1 MVKKN
6 SYFSDL
12 KKAEAEAK
20 EKEVVVEEKKID
32 QLMFHKHDP
41 ILFSNM
47 QNFWRRAEADKREF
61 QSRKIIHNSR

>member
-1 MVKKN
+1 MIKKN

-12 KKAEAEAK
+12 KKAEAK
-20 EKEVVVEEKKID
+20 EKEEVVVEEKKVD

-41 ILFSNM
+41 QLFSDM

-61 QSRKIIHNSR
+61 QSRKIIHSSR